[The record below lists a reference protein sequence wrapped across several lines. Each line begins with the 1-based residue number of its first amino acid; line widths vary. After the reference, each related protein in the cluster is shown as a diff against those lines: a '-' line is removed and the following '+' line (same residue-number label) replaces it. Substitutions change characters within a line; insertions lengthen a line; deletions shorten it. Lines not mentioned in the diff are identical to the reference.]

1 MTSSPFRYFNREE
14 WASLRSNTPLSLSD
28 EELATLCSMYERL
41 SLTEVAEVH
50 LPLSRF
56 LNLHVKATQNFS
68 LVRDAFLGRH
78 AIRSPFV
85 IAISGSVAVGKST
98 FARVLQAILAR
109 WPDHP
114 CVELVTTDG
123 FLYPNAVLEQ
133 RGLMKRK
140 GFPESYDLR
149 RLMSFLSA
157 VKAGEQEIEAPF
169 YSHLTY
175 DILADK
181 RQIIR
186 RPDILIFEGLN
197 VLQAPHGAAVIAS
210 DFFDFSI
217 YIDADETDIEQW
229 YIERFLLL
237 QSTAFQEPLSYF
249 RRYRSLPQDEA
260 RQLAS
265 NIWREINL
273 PNLRENIQPTRK
285 RADLVLRKHSDH
297 SVKEVW
303 LRQM

>member
-14 WASLRSNTPLSLSD
+14 WAALRSNTPLSLSD

-56 LNLHVKATQNFS
+56 LNLHVKAAQNFS

-98 FARVLQAILAR
+98 FARVIQAILAR

-114 CVELVTTDG
+114 SVELVTTDG

-149 RLMSFLSA
+149 RFISFLSA
-157 VKAGEQEIEAPF
+157 VKASEQEIEAPV

-181 RQIIR
+181 RQIIKQ
-186 RPDILIFEGLN
+186 PDILIFERDSMSFKLRM
-197 VLQAPHGAAVIAS
+197 VLQSLLQIFLIFQFISMPMKPTLSSGIS
-210 DFFDFSI
+210 NDFFFSRALLSKSPYPI
-217 YIDADETDIEQW
+217 SVATGI
-229 YIERFLLL
+229 FLKARLD
-237 QSTAFQEPLSYF
+237 SWPPASGV
-249 RRYRSLPQDEA
+249 RSIC
-260 RQLAS
+260 S
-265 NIWREINL
+265 I
-273 PNLRENIQPTRK
+273 
-285 RADLVLRKHSDH
+285 
-297 SVKEVW
+297 
-303 LRQM
+303 